1 MQRQSA
7 TMRLRHLLNLLAF
20 IVILLKNII
29 TDIKTVQFNKIR
41 FFGGF
46 ADEKTPFRR
55 AGRVRAPRGA
65 VKIADFDKRR

>member
-1 MQRQSA
+1 
-7 TMRLRHLLNLLAF
+7 
-20 IVILLKNII
+20 VILLKNII